1 MIGITGMGLLKKIK
15 EFFGRSEE
23 DEAIYFA
30 LGLNEGDESESMD
43 MVLSHSSIRRSDL
56 NILDY
61 RDRERYVRDCCEM
74 MTAASREVE
83 AQKVEYQGVSERL
96 SDLEEIAR
104 LPINAR
110 EEIRSRAKKIF
121 QIEEDESN
129 YRRPVSKITEAQYR
143 EMERLKDEIPGTIE
157 LMRERESY
165 QDKVKR
171 DLNLIEGEKAALHY
185 QKKEDSKKS
194 RNSKSYVIIILV
206 TAVLALAMLLFLQYA
221 LRMDVAVAYY
231 VLIGL
236 TAIFVTACGVS
247 YRNAISSETSTEKQ
261 INRAITLQNSVKIKY
276 VNITNLL
283 DYMYAKYNVGNSF
296 ELSYMWEKYEEER
309 DARNHSEEVA
319 LKLKEARESL
329 HVLLSHYKIKEPSLW
344 VYQPGAL
351 VYEEELTELRH
362 NLIVQRQRLR
372 KGIDFNLY
380 NLEDA
385 KSEIEQL
392 VKEYPGYAKEI
403 LAIVTQYE

>member
-1 MIGITGMGLLKKIK
+1 MGLFDKIK
-15 EFFGRSEE
+15 ELFGKSEE
-23 DEAIYFA
+23 DEAIDFA
-30 LGLNEGDESESMD
+30 LGLNEGAESEPMD
-43 MVLSHSSIRRSDL
+43 KVLTHDSIRRSDL

-83 AQKVEYQGVSERL
+83 SQKIEYQTVTDRL
-96 SDLEEIAR
+96 NDLEEIAR
-104 LPINAR
+104 LPISAR
-110 EEIRSRAKKIF
+110 EEVKSRAQKIF
-121 QIEEDESN
+121 NIEEEENN

-143 EMERLKDEIPGTIE
+143 EMERLSGEIPETIR

-171 DLNLIEGEKAALHY
+171 DLNLIEGEKAALYY
-185 QKKEDSKKS
+185 QKKEDSRKS
-194 RNSKSYVIIILV
+194 GNSKGYVIIILV

-221 LRMDVAVAYY
+221 LRMDVAVGYY
-231 VLIGL
+231 VLTGL

-247 YRNAISSETSTEKQ
+247 YRNAISSETTTDKQ

-283 DYMYAKYNVGNSF
+283 DYMYAKYNVSNSF
-296 ELSYMWEKYEEER
+296 ELSYMWEKYEEEKA
-309 DARNHSEEVA
+309 ARNHSEEVA
-319 LKLKEARESL
+319 LKLKDARASL
-329 HVLLSHYKIKEPSLW
+329 HAILNHYKIKEPSLW
-344 VYQPGAL
+344 IYQPGAL
-351 VYEEELTELRH
+351 VYDEELTELRH

-385 KSEIEQL
+385 KTEIEQL
-392 VKEYPGYAKEI
+392 VKDYPGYAREI

>member
-1 MIGITGMGLLKKIK
+1 MGLLTKIK
-15 EFFGRSEE
+15 EMFGIEPQE
-23 DEAIYFA
+23 DEAIDFA
-30 LGLNEGDESESMD
+30 LGLNEGDESEPMD
-43 MVLSHSSIRRSDL
+43 KVLRHSTIRRSDL

-74 MTAASREVE
+74 MTAASKEVE
-83 AQKVEYQGVSERL
+83 AQKIEYQTVTERL
-96 SDLEEIAR
+96 SDLDEIAQ
-104 LPINAR
+104 LPIKAR
-110 EEIRSRAKKIF
+110 EEVRARAKKIF
-121 QIEEDESN
+121 QIEEDEAN

-143 EMERLKDEIPGTIE
+143 EMERLKDEIPEAVG

-171 DLNLIEGEKAALHY
+171 DLNLIEGEKAALYY
-185 QKKEDSKKS
+185 QKREDSKKS
-194 RNSKSYVIIILV
+194 KNSKGYVIIILV
-206 TAVLALAMLLFLQYA
+206 TAVLAFAMLLFLQYA
-221 LRMDVAVAYY
+221 LRMDVAVGYY

-247 YRNAISSETSTEKQ
+247 YRNALSSETSTEKQ

-296 ELSYMWEKYEEER
+296 ELSYMWEKYIEER

-319 LKLKEARESL
+319 LKLKDARQSL
-329 HVLLSHYKIKEPSLW
+329 HALLTHYKVKDPAIW
-344 VYQPGAL
+344 IYQPGAL
-351 VYEEELTELRH
+351 VYDEELTELRH
-362 NLIVQRQRLR
+362 NLIIQRQRLR
-372 KGIDFNLY
+372 KGIDFNMY

-385 KSEIEQL
+385 KAEIEQL
-392 VKEYPGYAKEI
+392 VKDYPKYAKEI